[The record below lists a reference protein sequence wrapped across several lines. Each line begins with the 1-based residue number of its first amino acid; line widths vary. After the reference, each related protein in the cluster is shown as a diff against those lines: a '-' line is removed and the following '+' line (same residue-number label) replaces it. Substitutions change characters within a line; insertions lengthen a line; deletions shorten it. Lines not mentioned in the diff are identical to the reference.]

1 MTLDPQVKALL
12 DGMAAAGGTPMSE
25 MSAAEARAM
34 YLQLKDPLDVPI
46 GKVEDQSV
54 PGPGGDV
61 PVRLYTPV
69 ASGGGSLPALVFF
82 HGGGWVIGDL
92 DTHDALC
99 RTLANESGCKVVA
112 VDYRLAP
119 EHNCPAAVDDC
130 YAAVEWVEK
139 NGSSLGIDVNGIGV
153 AGDSAGGNL
162 AAVVCQLAK
171 ARKGPSIHHQLLIY
185 PVTDTKTDTAT
196 YQSFGEGF
204 FLEKATMEWFIDLY
218 AGSDFDRTDPLIAP
232 LREGDLSGLP
242 PAYVITAGHDVLKAE
257 GAAYADALK
266 SAGVEVTYIDY
277 PGMIHGFFNLQGMV
291 DASRPAVAA
300 AAVAVGKALS

>member
-12 DGMAAAGGTPMSE
+12 DGMAAAGGAPMSE
-25 MSAAEARAM
+25 MSVAEARAM
-34 YLQLKDPLDVPI
+34 YLELKDPLDVPI
-46 GKVEDQSV
+46 GKVEDKAA
-54 PGPGGDV
+54 PGPAGDV

-69 ASGGGSLPALVFF
+69 ASGGGALPALVFF

-92 DTHDALC
+92 ETHDVLC

-171 ARKGPSIHHQLLIY
+171 ARKGPSIHYQLLIY
-185 PVTDTKTDTAT
+185 PVTDTKTDTAS
-196 YQSFGEGF
+196 YNSFGEGF
-204 FLEKATMEWFIDLY
+204 FLEKATMEWFIDHY
-218 AGSDFDRTDPLIAP
+218 AGSAFDRADPLIAP
-232 LREGDLSGLP
+232 LRAGDLSGLP

-257 GAAYADALK
+257 GAAYADALIA
-266 SAGVEVTYIDY
+266 AGVDVTYIDY

-291 DASRPAVAA
+291 EASRPAVAA
-300 AAVAVGKALS
+300 AAAAVGKALS

>member
-12 DGMAAAGGTPMSE
+12 DGLAAAGGTPMSE
-25 MSAAEARAM
+25 MSAADARAM
-34 YLQLKDPLDVPI
+34 YLELKDPLDVPI
-46 GKVEDQSV
+46 GKVEDKAA
-54 PGPGGDV
+54 PGPAGDV

-69 ASGGGSLPALVFF
+69 ASGGGALPALVFF

-92 DTHDALC
+92 ETHDVLC

-171 ARKGPSIHHQLLIY
+171 ARKGPSIHYQLLIY
-185 PVTDTKTDTAT
+185 PVTDTKTDTAS
-196 YQSFGEGF
+196 YNSFGEGF
-204 FLEKATMEWFIDLY
+204 FLEKATMEWFIDHY
-218 AGSDFDRTDPLIAP
+218 AGSAFDRADPLIAP
-232 LREGDLSGLP
+232 LRAGDLSGLP

-257 GAAYADALK
+257 GAAYADALIA
-266 SAGVEVTYIDY
+266 AGVDVTYIDY

-291 DASRPAVAA
+291 EASRPAVAA
-300 AAVAVGKALS
+300 AAAAAGKALS

>member
-1 MTLDPQVKALL
+1 MTLDPQVKTLL
-12 DGMAAAGGTPMSE
+12 GGMAAAGGTPMSE

-34 YLQLKDPLDVPI
+34 YLELKDPLDVPI
-46 GKVEDQSV
+46 GKVEDKSA

-61 PVRLYTPV
+61 PLRLYTPV
-69 ASGGGSLPALVFF
+69 ASGGGALPALVFF

-92 DTHDALC
+92 DTHDVLC

-119 EHNCPAAVDDC
+119 EHTCPAAVDDC

-185 PVTDTKTDTAT
+185 PVTDTKTDTAS
-196 YQSFGEGF
+196 YNSFGEGF
-204 FLEKATMEWFIDLY
+204 FLEKATMEWFIDHY
-218 AGSDFDRTDPLIAP
+218 AGSDFDRADPLIAP
-232 LREGDLSGLP
+232 LRAGDLSGLP

-257 GAAYADALK
+257 GAAYAEALEA
-266 SAGVEVTYIDY
+266 AGVDVTYIDY

-300 AAVAVGKALS
+300 AAAAAGKVLS

>member
-12 DGMAAAGGTPMSE
+12 DGLAEADGPPMSE
-25 MSAAEARAM
+25 MSPADARAM
-34 YLQLKDPLDVPI
+34 YVALKDPIDVPI
-46 GKVEDQSV
+46 GKVEDQTFS
-54 PGPGGDV
+54 GPGGDV

-69 ASGGGSLPALVFF
+69 ASGGGALPAIVFF

-119 EHNCPAAVDDC
+119 EHHCPAAVDDC

-139 NGSSLGIDVNGIGV
+139 NGASLGIDVNGIGV

-171 ARKGPSIHHQLLIY
+171 KRKGPAIHHQLLIY

-196 YQSFGEGF
+196 YQSFAEGF
-204 FLEKATMEWFIDLY
+204 FLERATMEWFIDHY
-218 AGSDFDRTDPLIAP
+218 AGPEFDRADPSIAP
-232 LREGDLSGLP
+232 LRETDLAGLP

-266 SAGVEVTYIDY
+266 AAGVDVTYIDY
-277 PGMIHGFFNLQGMV
+277 PEMIHGFFNLQGMV
-291 DASRPAVAA
+291 EASRPAVVEAA
-300 AAVAVGKALS
+300 AAAGKVLA

>member
-12 DGMAAAGGTPMSE
+12 DGMAAAGGSPMSE
-25 MSAAEARAM
+25 MSVADARAM
-34 YLQLKDPLDVPI
+34 YVELKDPLDVPI
-46 GKVEDQSV
+46 GKVEDKV
-54 PGPGGDV
+54 APGPGGDV
-61 PVRLYTPV
+61 PVRPYTPV
-69 ASGGGSLPALVFF
+69 ASGGGALPAIVFF

-92 DTHDALC
+92 DTHDVLC

-119 EHNCPAAVDDC
+119 EHRCPAAVDDC

-139 NGSSLGIDVNGIGV
+139 NGPSLGIDVNGIGV

-171 ARKGPSIHHQLLIY
+171 VRKGPAIHHQLLIY

-196 YQSFGEGF
+196 YESFGEGF
-204 FLEKATMEWFIDLY
+204 FLEKATMEWFIDHY
-218 AGSDFDRTDPLIAP
+218 AGTDFDRADPLIAP
-232 LREGDLSGLP
+232 LRAQSLSGLP

-266 SAGVEVTYIDY
+266 AAGVDVTYIDC

-291 DASRPAVAA
+291 DASRPVVAA
-300 AAVAVGKALS
+300 AAVAAGKALS